1 MEDNSTT
8 TNRENLGERNPLLT
22 LAEHIRGKGAARV
35 IDYHVHERHSRDAAM
50 AKISEYIAAAEG
62 RGITEI
68 AFTTHLITIGPD
80 VDLSIREEEIPE
92 YIREIRMAQDGTRI
106 KLLAGLE
113 VDYFP
118 GEERHLEAIL
128 RGNDFDFILGSTHYI
143 NGVDIGSQSQAE
155 GYFANRSITEAA
167 DEYYKV
173 WKRAIES
180 GLFDV
185 MAHPD
190 YWRKYL
196 RFYGRSASWG
206 DYGSV
211 LFDAL
216 DAMADNGVGLEVNTA
231 GKRAGT
237 GNYYP
242 IQEFL
247 VAAHEAGVK
256 VVTVGS
262 DSHTAGTLG
271 YHLED
276 AIRQL
281 REASFTHMS
290 TFKDRKNT
298 RISIGDMLERTRT
311 RAKLGV

>member
-1 MEDNSTT
+1 M
-8 TNRENLGERNPLLT
+8 
-22 LAEHIRGKGAARV
+22 
-35 IDYHVHERHSRDAAM
+35 IDYHVHERHSRDAVL
-50 AKISEYIAAAEG
+50 AKIPQYIGVAEA
-62 RGITEI
+62 RGITEL

-80 VDLSIREEEIPE
+80 VGISIREEEIPG
-92 YIREIRMAQDGTRI
+92 YIGEIRRAQDDTRV

-128 RGNDFDFILGSTHYI
+128 RDNDFDFILGSTHYI
-143 NGVDIGSQSQAE
+143 NGVDIGSRSQAE
-155 GYFANRSITEAA
+155 GFFANRSITEAA
-167 DEYYKV
+167 DEYFRV

-196 RFYGRSASWG
+196 HFFGRSASWG

-211 LFDAL
+211 VFDAL
-216 DAMADNGVGLEVNTA
+216 DAMVANGVGFEVNTA
-231 GKRAGT
+231 GERAGS
-237 GNYYP
+237 GSYYP
-242 IQEFL
+242 LREFL

-256 VVTVGS
+256 AVTVGS
-262 DSHTAGTLG
+262 DSHTVGTLG

-276 AIRQL
+276 AVRQL
-281 REASFTHMS
+281 RGVGFTRIS
-290 TFKDRKNT
+290 TFRDRKNT
-298 RISIGDMLERTRT
+298 QVIIGEMLK
-311 RAKLGV
+311 RACT

>member
-1 MEDNSTT
+1 
-8 TNRENLGERNPLLT
+8 
-22 LAEHIRGKGAARV
+22 V
-35 IDYHVHERHSRDAAM
+35 IDYHVHERHSRDAVL
-50 AKISEYIAAAEG
+50 AKIPQYIGVAEA
-62 RGITEI
+62 RGITEL

-80 VDLSIREEEIPE
+80 VDISIREEEIPE
-92 YIREIRMAQDGTRI
+92 YIREIRIAQDDTRI

-128 RGNDFDFILGSTHYI
+128 RNNDFDFILGSTHYI
-143 NGVDIGSQSQAE
+143 NGVDIGSRSQAE
-155 GYFANRSITEAA
+155 SFFANRSITEAA
-167 DEYYKV
+167 DEYFRV

-196 RFYGRSASWG
+196 HFFGRSASWG

-211 LFDAL
+211 VFDAL
-216 DAMADNGVGLEVNTA
+216 DAMVANGVGFEVNTA
-231 GKRAGT
+231 GERAGS
-237 GNYYP
+237 GSYYP
-242 IQEFL
+242 LQEFL

-256 VVTVGS
+256 AVTVGS
-262 DSHTAGTLG
+262 DSHTVGILG

-276 AIRQL
+276 AVRQL
-281 REASFTHMS
+281 REAGFTHIS
-290 TFKDRKNT
+290 TFRDRKNT
-298 RISIGDMLERTRT
+298 QVIIGEMLKRTCT
-311 RAKLGV
+311 